1 MSNCGCGNI
10 TLPTGAVG
18 ADGKNAFT
26 ITTAGF
32 TMPAVFGTVT
42 ITVSNAGQLTG
53 LWAKPT
59 QPIFVESAG
68 TFEVITSTSTTIL
81 IQNNGDTGNA
91 APATVFGS
99 NLGVSPTG
107 YEGVAG
113 VNGADGVAVLELDF
127 THSADVNSTANYTAV
142 KTATIPAGF
151 FVANGDGVEIEAQ
164 IVGNLL
170 IGGRGNIEITLFDGT
185 VTRNVTDA
193 TFDFLNNS
201 TWNSAKVRF
210 IVGASNVGA
219 GILTPRNESV
229 NGKTSVGGYAAATT
243 ELNLDT
249 TVMSPIRAFRNY
261 AALGAMDF
269 TQPII
274 ITLSLQVINAGDK
287 MKAAF
292 WKVIKLKK

>member
-10 TLPTGAVG
+10 TLPTGA
-18 ADGKNAFT
+18 DGLNGLNAFT
-26 ITTAGF
+26 ITTVTYVQPIIGNTVVVQVSNDGQF
-32 TMPAVFGTVT
+32 TGAWAAPTQRIWIENGGYYSVVASTPTT
-42 ITVSNAGQLTG
+42 ITVLNLGYTGSVVGGVSVLAGQ
-53 LWAKPT
+53 
-59 QPIFVESAG
+59 Q
-68 TFEVITSTSTTIL
+68 
-81 IQNNGDTGNA
+81 
-91 APATVFGS
+91 
-99 NLGVSPTG
+99 VSPS
-107 YEGVAG
+107 GVKGDIGA
-113 VNGADGVAVLELDF
+113 NGANGVAVLELDF
-127 THSADVNSTANYTAV
+127 AHSADVNSTANYTAV

-164 IVGNLL
+164 IVSNLL

-193 TFDFLNNS
+193 TFDFINNAA
-201 TWNSAKVRF
+201 WNSAKVRF

-243 ELNLDT
+243 ALNLDT